1 MENKVKKYN
10 FLKISIYT
18 FLFLILFWVI
28 SYFSFDYYQK
38 ISVNNINSI
47 SLKKIKNLDECRQV
61 FSFDKSEYK
70 NNKYFNEAWFDESL
84 NYCKKFFDLE
94 SLSINSCWEILSY
107 SNEYFSKNYV
117 FTETLEK
124 KREIC
129 AKNNFSP
136 NILVS
141 SYFNIYN
148 NFKTRIVLS
157 NVWNFFNEAR
167 SIPKEN
173 QKYPIYQ
180 SEAKDFLKKLLVF
193 SPEVELK
200 DENIIFSDDEIYL
213 DVDLKPETN
222 LKQNIN

>member
-70 NNKYFNEAWFDESL
+70 NNKYFDESWFDESL

-94 SLSINSCWEILSY
+94 SLTLDSCPEILSR
-107 SNEYFSKNYV
+107 SSEYFSKNYV

-136 NILVS
+136 SLSVD

-157 NVWNFFNEAR
+157 NIWNIFIEAR
-167 SIPKEN
+167 STPKEN

-180 SEAKDFLKKLLVF
+180 RWKYYVWW
-193 SPEVELK
+193 
-200 DENIIFSDDEIYL
+200 
-213 DVDLKPETN
+213 
-222 LKQNIN
+222 